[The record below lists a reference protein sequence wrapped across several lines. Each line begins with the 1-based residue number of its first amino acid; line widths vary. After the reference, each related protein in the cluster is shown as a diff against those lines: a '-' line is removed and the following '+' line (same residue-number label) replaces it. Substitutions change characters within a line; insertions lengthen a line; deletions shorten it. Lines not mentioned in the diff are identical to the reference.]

1 MIPLENKNIK
11 DITGQKFGKLTVIK
25 TSGKSKSGNIKW
37 LCKCECGN
45 TTEVVGSKLRNGHT
59 KSCGCL
65 KFSEQARGYSATRLY
80 RIWTN
85 MHRRCYDSRHDKFK
99 WYGNKGITICNEWH
113 QFINFRTWA
122 LANGYSDDLSIDRID
137 SKGIYEPSNCRW
149 QTQKQQMNNVS
160 SNKIL
165 YFRGKKYTQSE
176 FADNFNLSYHT
187 VRNRIRSGW
196 DLEKIVNTPVER
208 KG

>member
-11 DITGQKFGKLTVIK
+11 DITDQKFGKLTVIK
-25 TSGKSKSGNIKW
+25 ISGKSKSGNIKW
-37 LCKCECGN
+37 LCKCDCGN
-45 TTEVVGSKLRNGHT
+45 TTEVIGSKLRNGYT

-65 KFSEQARGYSATRLY
+65 KFSAQAQGYSATRLY
-80 RIWTN
+80 QIWTN
-85 MHRRCYDSRHDKFK
+85 MHRRCYDSRHDNFK
-99 WYGNKGITICNEWH
+99 WYGAKGIFICDEWH
-113 QFINFRTWA
+113 QFMSFRTWA
-122 LANGYSDDLSIDRID
+122 LTNGYADNLSIDRINP
-137 SKGIYEPSNCRW
+137 KGIYEPSNCRW

-165 YFRGKKYTQSE
+165 YFEGKKYTQSE

-187 VRNRIRSGW
+187 VTNRIRLGW
-196 DLEKIVNTPVER
+196 ELERIVNTPEER